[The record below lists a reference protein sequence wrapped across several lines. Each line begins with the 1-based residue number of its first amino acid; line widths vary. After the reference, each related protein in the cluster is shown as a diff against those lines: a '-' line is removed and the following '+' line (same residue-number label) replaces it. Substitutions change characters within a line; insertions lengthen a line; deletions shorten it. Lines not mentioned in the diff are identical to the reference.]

1 MKPLLTFLLLHY
13 FRLLAKVQLAK
24 IKPRIIGITGSA
36 GKSSTMEAVAAVLQ
50 DSYKLKVGRKANSE
64 SGIPLNILGLSPR
77 NFSTV
82 DWLRLAM
89 MAPIQLI
96 TNWKKYDIYIVEMG
110 IDSPFPPKNMGFL
123 LSILQPEVGIFTSVG
138 AVHSETFDPL
148 IPPGTPDR
156 SAALIELIA
165 KEKGKLTRSLPA
177 HGLAVLSAD
186 NKVLLENAKPAEA
199 ALKTFGGS
207 ASADIQLE
215 STEWKNDGT
224 RFVFTTAEEKITL
237 QFPNYL
243 LPEHYG
249 HTFAAALCVAQH
261 FEITPYKAGKLLEK
275 NFVLPAGRATII
287 PAINGA
293 TILDSSYNSSAQPV
307 LDFLELLHKLPANR
321 KLALLG
327 DMRELGSV
335 AEEEHVRVAKKAA
348 KVLDSV
354 VLVGPLMREYAL
366 PVLQE
371 SKVHAQWFPTASAAA
386 LYLRNQLK
394 KEDILLVKGSQN
406 TLLLEIAIEE
416 LMAHPETAPQ
426 VLCRRGK
433 FWDRERK
440 KLNK

>member
-1 MKPLLTFLLLHY
+1 
-13 FRLLAKVQLAK
+13 
-24 IKPRIIGITGSA
+24 
-36 GKSSTMEAVAAVLQ
+36 
-50 DSYKLKVGRKANSE
+50 
-64 SGIPLNILGLSPR
+64 
-77 NFSTV
+77 
-82 DWLRLAM
+82 
-89 MAPIQLI
+89 
-96 TNWKKYDIYIVEMG
+96 
-110 IDSPFPPKNMGFL
+110 
-123 LSILQPEVGIFTSVG
+123 
-138 AVHSETFDPL
+138 
-148 IPPGTPDR
+148 
-156 SAALIELIA
+156 LIELIA
-165 KEKGKLTRSLPA
+165 KEKGKLTRSLPS

-186 NKVLLENAKPAEA
+186 NKVLLENAKPTEA
-199 ALKTFGGS
+199 AFKTFGES

-261 FEITPYKAGKLLEK
+261 FGITPYKAGKLLEK

-287 PAINGA
+287 PAINDA
-293 TILDSSYNSSAQPV
+293 QILDSSYNASAQPV
-307 LDFLELLHKLPANR
+307 LDFLELLHELPVKR

-327 DMRELGSV
+327 DMRELGSL
-335 AEEEHVRVAKKAA
+335 AEEEHIRVAKKAA

-371 SKVHAQWFPTASAAA
+371 AKVHAQWFPTATAAA

-394 KEDILLVKGSQN
+394 KDDILLVKGSQN

-440 KLNK
+440 KLQS